1 MACRSLYLTHT
12 PTSPK
17 YSINYEHN
25 QLKMCGLTF
34 MTCDGCSKHIN
45 TIFQSAVALCMLM
58 LCKHTT
64 THHWVARLRPDNTS
78 WLTDP
83 LLPVAF
89 CCAPTSQWTGSSAP
103 PLRSRTSR
111 CSGLSSA
118 LHRPTVCLNRRT
130 SNKDNRN
137 ASLLRWSGMEN
148 GFRQQRLRTEL
159 AIETDICRKGAAQCS
174 IQASKLGVNVQ

>member
-130 SNKDNRN
+130 SNKTIGTRP
-137 ASLLRWSGMEN
+137 SFVGPGW
-148 GFRQQRLRTEL
+148 RT
-159 AIETDICRKGAAQCS
+159 DS
-174 IQASKLGVNVQ
+174 ASKGSERSWPLKRIFAARVQHNAPFKPPNWG